1 MTPPET
7 FDPKPVTLEGPYAR
21 LVPLSLDH
29 TDALLEA
36 ARFPSIFEFMP
47 LVPIATRESARAF
60 IEDALAQQTAGDQIP
75 FAILD
80 AETSALVGSTRFM
93 EIRRPHRGLEI
104 GATWLTPS
112 VWRTA
117 INTQA
122 KRLLLGHAFE
132 TLGAMRVQLKTD
144 ARNVRSQLAIARIG
158 GVREGTLRAHM
169 LLPTG
174 RWRDTVYFSLL
185 ATEWP
190 AARAKLDEALSRPR

>member
-1 MTPPET
+1 MSR
-7 FDPKPVTLEGPYAR
+7 FDPKPVVLHGEHAR
-21 LVPLSLDH
+21 LEPLTLDH

-36 ARFPSIFEFMP
+36 ARFPEIFEFMP
-47 LVPIATRESARAF
+47 LLPITTRDAARSF
-60 IEDALAQQTAGDQIP
+60 IEDALAIQETGDQIP

-80 AETSALVGSTRFM
+80 ARGTLVGSTRFM
-93 EIRRPHRGLEI
+93 EIRRPHLGMEI

-132 TLGAMRVQLKTD
+132 DLDAMRVQLKTD
-144 ARNVRSQLAIARIG
+144 ARNVRSQTAIARIG
-158 GVREGTLRAHM
+158 AVREGTHRSHM

-174 RWRDTVYFSLL
+174 HVRDTVYFSVISS
-185 ATEWP
+185 EWP
-190 AARAKLDEALSRPR
+190 AARAKLDAALAR

>member
-1 MTPPET
+1 MSR
-7 FDPKPVTLEGPYAR
+7 FDPKPVVLEGAHAR
-21 LVPLSLDH
+21 LVPLTLDH

-36 ARFPSIFEFMP
+36 ARFPEIWTYMP
-47 LVPIATRESARAF
+47 VLPITTRADARRF
-60 IEDALAQQTAGDQIP
+60 IEDALAQQTAGDQVP

-80 AETSALVGSTRFM
+80 TRGGALVGSTRFM

-104 GATWLTPS
+104 GATWLTPAA
-112 VWRTA
+112 WRTA

-132 TLGAMRVQLKTD
+132 ALDAMRVQLKTD
-144 ARNVRSQLAIARIG
+144 ARNVRSQTAIARIG

-174 RWRDTVYFSLL
+174 HVRDTVYFSVL
-185 ATEWP
+185 ASEWP
-190 AARAKLDEALSRPR
+190 AVKANLDARL

>member
-1 MTPPET
+1 MSR
-7 FDPKPVTLEGPYAR
+7 FDPKPVVLHGEHAR
-21 LVPLSLDH
+21 LEPLTLDH

-36 ARFPSIFEFMP
+36 ARFPEIFEFMP
-47 LVPIATRESARAF
+47 LLPITTRDAARSF
-60 IEDALAQQTAGDQIP
+60 IEDALAIQETGDQIP

-80 AETSALVGSTRFM
+80 ARGTLVGSTRFM
-93 EIRRPHRGLEI
+93 EIRRPHLGMEI

-132 TLGAMRVQLKTD
+132 DLDAMRVQLKTD
-144 ARNVRSQLAIARIG
+144 ARNVRSQTAIARIG
-158 GVREGTLRAHM
+158 AVREGTHRSHM

-174 RWRDTVYFSLL
+174 HVRDTVYFSVI
-185 ATEWP
+185 ASEWP
-190 AARAKLDEALSRPR
+190 AARAKLDAALAR